1 MALTKGFLD
10 TTFPGMHTA
19 QLLYFPILIGLIG
32 MAYAAKQF
40 GQDEIYPWHY
50 SNQIFLLILGG
61 SVAIALGQ
69 VLFITETNNPNL
81 GVHTSGIVC
90 LILGHILLAIGFYY
104 LVRKELY
111 NLYLNDR
118 ILKEPKAELPI
129 AYVGLTISY
138 VFFLISS
145 LLTDAALIDIFNLVG
160 IGVAIIFSIV
170 SVIGYLRL
178 NILFKAYPL

>member
-1 MALTKGFLD
+1 M
-10 TTFPGMHTA
+10 
-19 QLLYFPILIGLIG
+19 
-32 MAYAAKQF
+32 
-40 GQDEIYPWHY
+40 
-50 SNQIFLLILGG
+50 
-61 SVAIALGQ
+61 
-69 VLFITETNNPNL
+69 
-81 GVHTSGIVC
+81 
-90 LILGHILLAIGFYY
+90 LATGFYY

-178 NILFKAYPL
+178 NILFKAYPLIFQSDEDF